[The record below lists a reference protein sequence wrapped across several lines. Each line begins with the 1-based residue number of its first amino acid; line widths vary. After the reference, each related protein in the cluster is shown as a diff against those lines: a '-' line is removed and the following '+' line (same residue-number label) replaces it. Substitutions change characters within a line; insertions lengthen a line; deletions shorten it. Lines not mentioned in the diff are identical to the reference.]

1 MFVYDGVFTAVMP
14 EIHKLYPAAAYPKDD
29 LLNWFWI
36 SIGSAWEPTLFSEV
50 TPQKQR
56 KILSGS
62 SPAYIIDAISNVPFI
77 RERGKNPQE
86 IAATLLAKSDDEWQR
101 EIDMGRAEIIGDWWD
116 DADSQML
123 NPVVL
128 RMIDGLDP
136 FDEPEESLVCPLTG
150 SKKFFQP
157 IKFEP
162 WQQDKCDRCNQHFK
176 KVVSTDPE
184 YKVRVEEIFADLNQ
198 KYDEDIPIFTDQCIN
213 KNCPDYSK
221 QINSRPLQIAD
232 GQHRIRGTQTDN
244 AEDYCEVPIL
254 YAIMPPRPGSNPSAV
269 GFTKGDSG
277 KIFTDINVRAK
288 GLVPNH
294 KINMAWRFGIT
305 EAKVWG
311 ESTFDF
317 TPGSRAFN
325 SYEAI
330 LHLTKGTQATNL
342 KDNPFYGKVY
352 TMDDDFNKY
361 NSLVKLKTLFSDHIH
376 PKTDPGTGTALN
388 PAKPWAGLAPID
400 IGWALIN
407 YVVAI
412 RNTWSGMTPGPTVEP
427 FWAPNYDATT
437 GLSTH
442 VEIKTT
448 GPPVEYWGRIS
459 HRNKDSDGQTGAF
472 ENLMRLYNEI
482 CFTHNGATSFN
493 ASTPTQADLESYLDS
508 IKELHFGWYKSGE
521 KHRNWI
527 DDFCRDI
534 IRGTTGTDSI
544 VIDDICADVDLIS
557 KLGLTTPDLNDFLTS
572 KLWLRHP
579 VAMLSTGGTS
589 ELPEFKGGSLED
601 SKGVT
606 TAVLK
611 LSRND
616 VVSIIQPFNCIGYF
630 SVTVIFQGTT
640 INVVNNQTRYRR
652 INHPKAPSV
661 TPFTGEINLSVGIE
675 IIDVI
680 LHAGLTPNT
689 GDTITL
695 LISGKNGFDDETE
708 RYFRFEL
715 S

>member
-1 MFVYDGVFTAVMP
+1 MS
-14 EIHKLYPAAAYPKDD
+14 EIHKLYPAAGFPKDD

-50 TPQKQR
+50 TLQKKR
-56 KILSGS
+56 AILSGS
-62 SPAYIIDAISNVPFI
+62 SASHIIDAISNVPFI

-86 IAATLLAKSDDEWQR
+86 IAATLLAKSDDQWQR
-101 EIDMGRAEIIGDWWD
+101 EIDMGRAEVIGEWWD

-128 RMIDGLDP
+128 RMVDGLDP
-136 FDEPEESLVCPLTG
+136 FQLAEETLTCPLTG
-150 SKKFFQP
+150 IDKIFQP
-157 IKFEP
+157 IKFHS
-162 WQQDKCDRCNQHFK
+162 WQVDQCPRCNQHFK
-176 KVVSTDPE
+176 KVISNDPD
-184 YKVRVEEIFADLNQ
+184 YKSRIEEIFRGLGGQ
-198 KYDEDIPIFTDQCIN
+198 YDDTIPIFADQCMNIA
-213 KNCPDYSK
+213 CTDYSK
-221 QINSRPLQIAD
+221 QINTRPLQIAD

-244 AEDYCEVPIL
+244 AEDYSEVPIL
-254 YAIMPPRPGSNPSAV
+254 YAIMPPRPGSNPSSV

-294 KINMAWRFGIT
+294 KINMAWRFGIS

-311 ESTFDF
+311 ESTYDF
-317 TPGSRAFN
+317 TSGSRAFN

-352 TMDDDFNKY
+352 TMDDESNNY
-361 NSLVKLKTLFSDHIH
+361 NSLVKLKTLFSDHIF
-376 PKTDPGTGTALN
+376 PKTDPGTGTPSN
-388 PAKPWAGLAPID
+388 PAKPWAGLASID

-427 FWAPNYDATT
+427 FWAPNYDAAT
-437 GLSTH
+437 GSSTH
-442 VEIKTT
+442 VEIKTI

-493 ASTPTQADLESYLDS
+493 VSIPSQSDLEGYLDLIS
-508 IKELHFGWYKSGE
+508 ELHFGWYKSGE

-534 IRGTTGTDSI
+534 IRGSSGSDSI
-544 VIDDICADVDLIS
+544 VIDDIRADTDLMS
-557 KLGLTTPDLNDFLTS
+557 KLGLTTPDLNDYLQS

-589 ELPEFKGGSLED
+589 ELPEYISGSLED
-601 SKGVT
+601 STGT
-606 TAVLK
+606 TTVMPT
-611 LSRND
+611 LSTSD
-616 VVSIIQPFNCIGYF
+616 VVSITQPFNCIGYF
-630 SVTVIFQGTT
+630 SVTAIFDNTT
-640 INVVNNQTRYRR
+640 VNIVNNQTRYRR
-652 INHPKAPSV
+652 ITHPKAPSV
-661 TPFTGEINLSVGIE
+661 VPYTGQIQLLVGID
-675 IIDVI
+675 IIDP
-680 LHAGLTPNT
+680 LTHAGLAPTS
-689 GDTITL
+689 GDIITL

-708 RYFRFEL
+708 RYFQFEL